1 MITIFRHYFGR
12 SRGAIL
18 GWGLALALLGAYL
31 IAFYDTIIGQREQLE
46 QLLEAYPPELMAF
59 FGGVEDFFS
68 VPGYIHTYFFSYMSL
83 VIGIFAVM
91 AGSGLLVG
99 DEEDGKLDLILA
111 HPISRAGL
119 FWGRAIGLVITTAA
133 ILLVGYIGFVLVVPT
148 TMMEATPA
156 ELFLPFVSLFAF
168 LMFFAMLALLLSFI
182 LPSRRLAAMVSG
194 LLLVAGYFITSL
206 VNLDASLD
214 NAARLSPYS
223 YVQGGYA
230 MEGLNWSWLGGLMG
244 FAAAFLLLG
253 WWLFERRDIRV
264 GGEGG
269 WRLPSFSL
277 SLRRQTVEE

>member
-12 SRGAIL
+12 SRGTIL

-119 FWGRAIGLVITTAA
+119 FWGRAIGLSITTAA
-133 ILLVGYIGFVLVVPT
+133 ILLVAYIGFVVVVPT

-206 VNLDASLD
+206 ANLDPSLD
-214 NAARLSPYS
+214 TVSRLSPYS

-230 MEGLNWSWLGGLMG
+230 MEGLNWSWFGGLMG

>member
-1 MITIFRHYFGR
+1 MITILKHYLLR
-12 SRGAIL
+12 SRGTIM

-68 VPGYIHTYFFSYMSL
+68 VPGYIHTYFFSYMTL
-83 VIGIFAVM
+83 VIGIFAIL
-91 AGSGLLVG
+91 AGSGLLAG

-119 FWGRAIGLVITTAA
+119 FWGRAVGMVITTAA
-133 ILLVGYIGFVLVVPT
+133 ILLVAYIGFVVVVPT
-148 TMMEATPA
+148 TMMEASPW

-168 LMFFAMLALLLSFI
+168 LMFFGMLALMLSFI

-194 LLLVAGYFITSL
+194 LLLVTGYFITSL
-206 VNLDASLD
+206 ANLDDSLET
-214 NAARLSPYS
+214 AARLSPYN

-230 MEGLNWSWLGGLMG
+230 MEGLNWSWFGGLMG
-244 FAAAFLLLG
+244 FAVGFLLLA

-269 WRLPSFSL
+269 WRLPRVNL
-277 SLRRQTVEE
+277 RLRRQTVEE